1 MSGEWARLQ
10 ESVSFAARQLA
21 RFAREL
27 ATSIDEAH
35 QDGVAEQT
43 VFLAAD
49 IALAASAALES
60 RYPIG
65 GRK

>member
-1 MSGEWARLQ
+1 VSGEWTRLQ
-10 ESVSFAARQLA
+10 ENASFAAKQLA

-27 ATSIDEAH
+27 ATAIDEAH
-35 QDGVAEQT
+35 QDSVAEQT

-60 RYPIG
+60 RYPSG
-65 GRK
+65 DRK